1 MKKRKELDFSSFQ
14 LFSFIRKK
22 KRFYEAWN
30 VLNRIKIGR
39 YIMKQTFG

>member
-14 LFSFIRKK
+14 FFSFIRKK
-22 KRFYEAWN
+22 RFYDAWN
-30 VLNRIKIGR
+30 VLNRIRIGR